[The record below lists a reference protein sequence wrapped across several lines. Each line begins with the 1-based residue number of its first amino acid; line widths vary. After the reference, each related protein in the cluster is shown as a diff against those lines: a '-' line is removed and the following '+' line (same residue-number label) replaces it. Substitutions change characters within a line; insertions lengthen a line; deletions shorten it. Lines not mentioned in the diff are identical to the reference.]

1 MPSYLFSC
9 SELTHLC
16 LTNCILNP
24 PLRFGGFSNL
34 IEVKLEEVIIT
45 GNVLFGSHLKVLK
58 LRFCDGIENL
68 ESQFKQNHSIINL
81 VIQNSGEIDFT
92 WFECTRKVQKFCLTL
107 EREADSRKNYINLDK
122 LVGNMT
128 EIRILRFD
136 GFLLKLLD
144 PSAAVSKRIITTMKN
159 LKHLFLYTVEFYD
172 MVQIQHV
179 FLLMRSS
186 PKLRSLY
193 IKVGSHG
200 GIGCSLQSPNFM
212 DMVLDHLK
220 TVKILG
226 LVGSRAEL
234 EFIKLLLASSP
245 SLRRI
250 EILNTT
256 VNDPKEESRIS
267 RVLMQFPRA
276 STAAQI
282 IWT

>member
-1 MPSYLFSC
+1 
-9 SELTHLC
+9 
-16 LTNCILNP
+16 
-24 PLRFGGFSNL
+24 
-34 IEVKLEEVIIT
+34 
-45 GNVLFGSHLKVLK
+45 
-58 LRFCDGIENL
+58 
-68 ESQFKQNHSIINL
+68 
-81 VIQNSGEIDFT
+81 
-92 WFECTRKVQKFCLTL
+92 
-107 EREADSRKNYINLDK
+107 
-122 LVGNMT
+122 
-128 EIRILRFD
+128 
-136 GFLLKLLD
+136 
-144 PSAAVSKRIITTMKN
+144 MKN

-193 IKVGSHG
+193 IKVKREKRQKREVEDADGMDLAQRREVMVASVVH
-200 GIGCSLQSPNFM
+200 CLQSPNFM

-226 LVGSRAEL
+226 MVGSRAEL

-250 EILNTT
+250 EILNTA

>member
-1 MPSYLFSC
+1 
-9 SELTHLC
+9 
-16 LTNCILNP
+16 
-24 PLRFGGFSNL
+24 
-34 IEVKLEEVIIT
+34 
-45 GNVLFGSHLKVLK
+45 
-58 LRFCDGIENL
+58 
-68 ESQFKQNHSIINL
+68 
-81 VIQNSGEIDFT
+81 
-92 WFECTRKVQKFCLTL
+92 
-107 EREADSRKNYINLDK
+107 
-122 LVGNMT
+122 MT

-193 IKVGSHG
+193 IKVKREKRQKREVEDADGMDLAQSREVMVASVVH
-200 GIGCSLQSPNFM
+200 CLQSPNFM

-226 LVGSRAEL
+226 
-234 EFIKLLLASSP
+234 
-245 SLRRI
+245 
-250 EILNTT
+250 
-256 VNDPKEESRIS
+256 
-267 RVLMQFPRA
+267 MFPRA